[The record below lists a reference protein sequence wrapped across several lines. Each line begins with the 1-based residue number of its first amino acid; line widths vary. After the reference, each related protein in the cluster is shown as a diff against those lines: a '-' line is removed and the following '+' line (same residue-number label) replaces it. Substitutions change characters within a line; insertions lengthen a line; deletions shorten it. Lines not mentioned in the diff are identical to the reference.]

1 MSHSQ
6 FHSID
11 LFILRHAWL
20 NLWDKRMLLAEST
33 RLLSRLVVRLELV
46 SHNNGTSRQ
55 LVNKHK
61 STGTFTITYITQR
74 KYKHTIALASQLQ
87 SRRDWDQSALAGWN
101 SITHSFLPYLASFP
115 ETRRWSHAY
124 WLQLYRIASLEKWH
138 RLKFHHRLTQSLPFN
153 TTHSRMIF
161 SLFVDKPI
169 GTSERIN

>member
-6 FHSID
+6 FHSIEV
-11 LFILRHAWL
+11 FILRHAWL

-74 KYKHTIALASQLQ
+74 KYKHTQSHWLPNCNRGETEISQHWLNEIQSHTLSCHILHLSQRQEDDLMLTDYNSTELLHWRNDIDWNFIIAWRNHFLSTQHTLAWS
-87 SRRDWDQSALAGWN
+87 S
-101 SITHSFLPYLASFP
+101 HSL
-115 ETRRWSHAY
+115 
-124 WLQLYRIASLEKWH
+124 
-138 RLKFHHRLTQSLPFN
+138 
-153 TTHSRMIF
+153 
-161 SLFVDKPI
+161 
-169 GTSERIN
+169 

>member
-87 SRRDWDQSALAGWN
+87 SRRDWDQSAHWLSEIQSHTLSCHILHLSQRQEDDLMLTDYNSTELLHWRNDIDWNFIIAWRNHFLSTQHTLAW
-101 SITHSFLPYLASFP
+101 SSHSL
-115 ETRRWSHAY
+115 
-124 WLQLYRIASLEKWH
+124 
-138 RLKFHHRLTQSLPFN
+138 
-153 TTHSRMIF
+153 
-161 SLFVDKPI
+161 
-169 GTSERIN
+169 